1 MQFLNPLFFIG
12 LIAVAIPI
20 AVHLFNFRRYKKVY
34 FSDISKL
41 ENLTEE
47 TRRQS
52 RLKERLILAARIL
65 AIVFLVTAFARPF
78 IPHGGNATS
87 AKENLVAV
95 YIDNSFSINAEGAN
109 GTLLETSKQKA
120 REIAAGYSPSDR
132 FMLITNDMSGSQF
145 RPVSADEFLQ
155 LTDEVE
161 PSPAAPALST
171 VAKRIFAALA
181 QQNSEARSAYFI
193 SDYQKSTADLSEFPS
208 DTLIH
213 SYLIPLQGVAQN
225 NLFIDSLT
233 FSAPA
238 FIKGNVVNINAF
250 IRNSGDD
257 DVESIP
263 VQLFVNGR
271 ERAVASTSVAKNSKA
286 SVPLQFT
293 IDGDKPLHGMVT
305 IADHP
310 ITFDD
315 TMFFCIN
322 PIRSIGIL
330 SVNQHSDNQYVKH
343 LFGNDSLL
351 NYGSCPAIAVGY
363 EDLSQYNVII
373 ANELSSFPTG
383 MADALGNFVQNGG
396 TLLVLPCK
404 DMDISSFNR
413 FAASI
418 HLPQVSNFVETE
430 LKASHTNTSH
440 PLFRNVFE
448 PNKSGNDQPTTF
460 AHFTLNNSSSTAK
473 ESIITLANGDDLLC
487 CTQVGNG
494 HIYLLTSPLQSR
506 YTDFGSTALFV
517 PTFYNIALYSG
528 AVPVVYHFIDGNA
541 AIALPSIRTNG
552 DNTLKIKSIDGNLE
566 AIPEII
572 TSGGNTLIC
581 TKDNIQTA
589 GNYVVAQGADI
600 LQGLSFNYNRQESV
614 MDFLSPKDLK
624 SAIKTLNTSNISTL
638 NASSRTLDKIIR
650 EQRQGH
656 PLWHIF
662 VTLSLLMLA
671 TEIALIKFM
680 NNGG

>member
-12 LIAVAIPI
+12 LLAVAIPI

-41 ENLTEE
+41 EELTEE

-78 IPHGGNATS
+78 IPQGNNATA

-95 YIDNSFSINAEGAN
+95 YIDNSFSINTEGAN
-109 GTLLETSKQKA
+109 GTLLETAKQKA
-120 REIAAGYSPSDR
+120 REIAAGHSPSDR
-132 FMLITNDMSGSQF
+132 FMLITNNMSGSEF

-155 LTDEVE
+155 LADEVE
-161 PSPAAPALST
+161 PSPAAPTLSA
-171 VAKRIFAALA
+171 VAQRIFAALA
-181 QQNSEARSAYFI
+181 QHNSEGRSAFFI
-193 SDYQKSTADLSEFPS
+193 SDFQKSTADLSKFPS

-213 SYLIPLQGVAQN
+213 SYLIPLQGVTQN
-225 NLFIDSLT
+225 NLFVDSLT

-271 ERAVASTSVAKNSKA
+271 ERAIASTSIAKNSKA

-315 TMFFCIN
+315 TLFFCIN

-330 SVNQHSDNQYVKH
+330 SINQHSDNQYVKL
-343 LFGNDSLL
+343 LFGTDSLL
-351 NYGSCPAIAVGY
+351 SYRSCPATAVGY
-363 EDLSQYNVII
+363 EDLSRNNVVI

-383 MADALGNFVQNGG
+383 MAEALGNFVQEGG
-396 TLLVLPCK
+396 TLLVLPSK
-404 DMDISSFNR
+404 ELDISTFNH
-413 FAASI
+413 FAANN
-418 HLPQVSNFVETE
+418 HLPQIANFAETE
-430 LKASHTNTSH
+430 LKASQANTSH

-448 PNKSGNDQPTTF
+448 PNKSGTDLPTTF
-460 AHFTLNNSSSTAK
+460 GHFTLKPSASASK

-487 CTQVGNG
+487 CTQVGHG
-494 HIYLLTSPLQSR
+494 RIYLLTSPLQSR
-506 YTDFGSTALFV
+506 HTDFGSTALFV

-528 AVPVVYHFIDGNA
+528 SVPAVYHFIDGNA
-541 AIALPSIRTNG
+541 AIALPSVRTNG
-552 DNTLKIKSIDGNLE
+552 DNPLKIKSINGETE

-572 TSGGNTLIC
+572 TSGGNTLIR
-581 TKDNIQTA
+581 THDNIQNA
-589 GNYVVAQGADI
+589 GNYVVTQGPDI
-600 LQGLSFNYNRQESV
+600 WQGLAFNYSRLESE
-614 MDFLSPKDLK
+614 MDFLSPKELK
-624 SAIKTLNTSNISTL
+624 NTVNTLNNSNISTL
-638 NASSRTLDKIIR
+638 NTSSRTLDKIIR
-650 EQRQGH
+650 EQREGR

-662 VTLSLLMLA
+662 VILSLLMLA
-671 TEIALIKFM
+671 TEIALIKLVKS
-680 NNGG
+680 